1 MTHPATPSSPQP
13 EHITTPSAGRDK
25 GTWLRLWAGA
35 AMLVG
40 AAAYVGYE
48 AWGQPHLLIIV
59 IAGVVGMYM
68 AMNIGANDVAN
79 NVGAAVGS
87 GALTMMGALAIAAV
101 FEAAGAMLAGGE
113 VVGTIKKGIIDPDLI
128 GDPAVFIRLMLAAL
142 FAAALWIN
150 VATMVGS
157 PVSTTHSIVG
167 GVLGGGIAAAG
178 FGIVDWGVM
187 GKIAASWVI
196 SPVLGAVI
204 AASFLALI
212 KAAIVYRKDR
222 VAAAKTW
229 VPILVAIMG
238 AAFSAYLI
246 TKGLKKVWKADVATI
261 IAFVGASFFV
271 IYFIVRPMVVM
282 ASKTLKNTREDIG
295 KLFTIPLIISAAML
309 CFAHGSNDVANAI
322 GPLAAIINSI
332 SGGGVA
338 AKVAI
343 PFWVMVV
350 GALGLSVGLALY
362 GGRMVK
368 RVGKEITELDRL
380 RAFTVALSSAITVI
394 VASGLA
400 LPVSST
406 HIALGAIFGIGF
418 LREYLENEADKVR
431 IIREHFNDDTEPSLF
446 DTAKG
451 EIKWRHAVLDRA
463 LKDLLPERERIFYF
477 EATKKAEQAVMKWE
491 RKKLVR
497 RSHLRIIVL
506 AWLITVPATA
516 TIAAALYFIFRLFI

>member
-1 MTHPATPSSPQP
+1 
-13 EHITTPSAGRDK
+13 
-25 GTWLRLWAGA
+25 
-35 AMLVG
+35 MLVG
-40 AAAYVGYE
+40 AAAYVGSE
-48 AWGQPHLLIIV
+48 AWGQPQLLIVV

-79 NVGAAVGS
+79 NVGPAVGS
-87 GALTMMGALAIAAV
+87 GALTMIGALAIAAA
-101 FEAAGAMLAGGE
+101 FEASGAIIAGGD
-113 VVGTIKKGIIDPDLI
+113 VVGTIKKGIIDPGRI
-128 GDPAVFIRLMLAAL
+128 GDTTVFVRLMLAAL

-150 VATMVGS
+150 VATYVGA

-178 FGIVDWGVM
+178 FAIVDWSVM

-196 SPVLGAVI
+196 SPALGALI
-204 AASFLALI
+204 AAAFLTLI
-212 KAAIVYRKDR
+212 KAAIVYREDR
-222 VAAAKTW
+222 IAAAKTW

-238 AAFSAYLI
+238 AAFSAYLMM
-246 TKGLKKVWKADVATI
+246 KGLKKVWTADVATVMVV
-261 IAFVGASFFV
+261 VGAAFFL
-271 IYFIVRPMVVM
+271 IYFIVRPMIAV
-282 ASKTLKNTREDIG
+282 ASKTMANTREDIG

-322 GPLAAIINSI
+322 APLAAIVNSVAD
-332 SGGGVA
+332 GGVA
-338 AKVAI
+338 ATVAI

-350 GALGLSVGLALY
+350 GAIGLSAGLALY

-368 RVGKEITELDRL
+368 RVGKEITEIDRL

-446 DTAKG
+446 DTARG
-451 EIKWRHAVLDRA
+451 EIEWREEVFERA
-463 LKDLLPERERIFYF
+463 LKDLLPERERVFYF
-477 EATKKAEQAVMKWE
+477 EATRKAEQAVINWQ
-491 RKKLVR
+491 RRKLVR
-497 RSHLRIIVL
+497 RSHLRTIVL

-516 TIAAALYFIFRLFI
+516 TIAGVLYYALSLLF